1 MGLKYLFYF
10 NRCICPEGFVLNS
23 VFNECVDDNE
33 CVNSFKVGAPRNNSS
48 SNSVVNHLASNPN
61 LNLRDSNQICG
72 NAQCEN
78 SFGSYSCICPGGS
91 QFDPSQKVYLTIL
104 CIKYGKKLCFLATVT
119 YMYNI

>member
-1 MGLKYLFYF
+1 MGLKYVFYLT
-10 NRCICPEGFVLNS
+10 RCICPEGFVLNS

-48 SNSVVNHLASNPN
+48 SNSVVNQHASNPN
-61 LNLRDSNQICG
+61 VNIRGSNQICG

-91 QFDPSQKVYLTIL
+91 QFDPRQKVYLTIL
-104 CIKYGKKLCFLATVT
+104 FIKYGKKMISWVP
-119 YMYNI
+119 